1 MNKCFL
7 IGNLTRDPEL
17 TSTQG
22 GISVCKFTIAVN
34 RRYTNSAG
42 EREADFIN
50 IIAWRELADNCAR
63 FLAKGKKVAVMGALQ
78 IRTFDGQDGVKRYFT
93 EIVADE
99 VQFLSPS
106 DGTRRDVEG
115 MKEENSNNNSQKKSA
130 DELKPLDDDSLPF

>member
-99 VQFLSPS
+99 VQFLSPA
-106 DGTRRDVEG
+106 DGTRRDVDS
-115 MKEENSNNNSQKKSA
+115 MKEEGAATSQKKSA